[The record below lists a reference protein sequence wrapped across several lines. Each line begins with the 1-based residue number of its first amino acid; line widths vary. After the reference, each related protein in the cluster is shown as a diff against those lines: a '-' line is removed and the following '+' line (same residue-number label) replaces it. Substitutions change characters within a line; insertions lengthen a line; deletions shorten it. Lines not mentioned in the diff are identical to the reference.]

1 MQPFNLTATGHN
13 LNYLPEYIARRHG
26 FFEEQGLDVK
36 VSIPNPW
43 DGVLDALAD
52 GTADMALGG
61 IWVPAMYRNRVK
73 DYTVFAQIANRCPL
87 ALLCRSPAKDF
98 KIADVAGKTVLM
110 KGIGGASAGLFF
122 KMFLREN
129 KVDHRSVDY
138 IQDLDGKMLG
148 ELFEG
153 GMGDYF
159 VTDNLSA
166 KAMSERNPKIS
177 VAMQMVSQG
186 EIPWS
191 VYYQETA
198 TITPEGLDA
207 QRRFCLG
214 LRKGIEWVLEHDAE
228 SYKDELVEL
237 FPNIPV
243 DVAVAVTNSFRR
255 DGMWT
260 TPIIPRPAFDRW
272 QLGLAEAQLLE
283 EPFLYENLVN
293 DGPAVKAQRISG
305 PSSSGKTTLARLL
318 QRVFC
323 GVNLKPKDTHLN
335 TFIIHEDDFY
345 FPDDKIPYTTTRTG
359 AKIQDWDTAAAID
372 IPFLS
377 QALHYVRE
385 NGTLPPRLR
394 SKEDQNYQTH
404 SGVSDEVVQKL
415 RDEVD
420 ARLRGEAAA
429 DSTANPTVSFLEGFL
444 LFAPPG
450 QERHV
455 LRSVSDAIHL
465 RLFLPAPYELVK
477 ARREG
482 RNGYVTVGP
491 APQPPVHT
499 HDTAGA
505 GAGGEGAGGKTR
517 TEVDLD
523 AEDDRPPQNFWVD
536 PPGYVDDIVWPQYVI
551 DHSWL
556 LIAEDGDK
564 EEKGESKDQEKA
576 DLVRRVGDGTR
587 ARTDV
592 GVEVAPGY
600 GREGMDVVLRW
611 AVELILGYYLDQ
623 T

>member
-1 MQPFNLTATGHN
+1 MSKPT
-13 LNYLPEYIARRHG
+13 
-26 FFEEQGLDVK
+26 
-36 VSIPNPW
+36 
-43 DGVLDALAD
+43 
-52 GTADMALGG
+52 
-61 IWVPAMYRNRVK
+61 
-73 DYTVFAQIANRCPL
+73 
-87 ALLCRSPAKDF
+87 
-98 KIADVAGKTVLM
+98 
-110 KGIGGASAGLFF
+110 
-122 KMFLREN
+122 
-129 KVDHRSVDY
+129 
-138 IQDLDGKMLG
+138 DGK
-148 ELFEG
+148 
-153 GMGDYF
+153 
-159 VTDNLSA
+159 
-166 KAMSERNPKIS
+166 
-177 VAMQMVSQG
+177 
-186 EIPWS
+186 
-191 VYYQETA
+191 
-198 TITPEGLDA
+198 
-207 QRRFCLG
+207 
-214 LRKGIEWVLEHDAE
+214 
-228 SYKDELVEL
+228 
-237 FPNIPV
+237 
-243 DVAVAVTNSFRR
+243 AV
-255 DGMWT
+255 
-260 TPIIPRPAFDRW
+260 II
-272 QLGLAEAQLLE
+272 G
-283 EPFLYENLVN
+283 
-293 DGPAVKAQRISG
+293 ISG

-323 GVNLKPKDTHLN
+323 GVNLKPKATRLN

-404 SGVSDEVVQKL
+404 SGVSDDVVQKL

-420 ARLRGEAAA
+420 VRLRGEAAA
-429 DSTANPTVSFLEGFL
+429 DSTANPTISFLEGFL

-491 APQPPVHT
+491 APQPPVNT

-505 GAGGEGAGGKTR
+505 GAGGEGAGEKTR

-600 GREGMDVVLRW
+600 GRAGMDVVLRW